1 MYSSLFA
8 RYCSPSP
15 LFPLLLATA
24 YFITLSSMSMPEMH
38 SARFTDRN
46 KKERRGQRRERD
58 VNHSINI
65 IIAKDWRCIRYSRIN
80 SNANCCGLPTNERI
94 VQIDR
99 WMVLRGYTYLLFRSK
114 ILNFSRRKRVKMV
127 AKPKCKYRIVYNNTR
142 RGKIRRYGDRSRY
155 SNEVKR
161 NLVFMKNNV
170 HEGSGVYRYIYIYK
184 NGLKRKKIYERVLW
198 FKIKREGDK
207 QMRIRERFTFEVQ
220 QPLNRITGVRNGL
233 QDWFTSIFSIVTS
246 ESQSTPSL
254 AHLFVT

>member
-170 HEGSGVYRYIYIYK
+170 HEGSGVYRYIYTRTDSK
-184 NGLKRKKIYERVLW
+184 GKKFMSVFYDSRLRGKETNRW
-198 FKIKREGDK
+198 E
-207 QMRIRERFTFEVQ
+207 FENVSRSRY
-220 QPLNRITGVRNGL
+220 N
-233 QDWFTSIFSIVTS
+233 
-246 ESQSTPSL
+246 SL
-254 AHLFVT
+254 LIE